1 MSLVQISAEETENK
15 VYGKFSDVRGPVIRG
30 KHIEMIKMHFK
41 KGEKAVPHQHAEE
54 QLIYVIKGRVRATVD
69 GETYEVGPGEVS
81 YHPANSL
88 HGVEILEDIEAISLK
103 NIVAPFYDATK
114 TL

>member
-1 MSLVQISAEETENK
+1 MSLVKISAEERDNK
-15 VYGKFSDVRGPVIRG
+15 IIGKYSDARGPVIRG
-30 KHIEMIKMHFK
+30 KTIEMIKMHFK
-41 KGEKAVPHQHAEE
+41 KGERAVPHQHGEE
-54 QLIYVIKGRVRATVD
+54 QMVYVIKGRIRATVD

-88 HGVEILEDIEAISLK
+88 HNVEILEDIEAISLK
-103 NIVAPFYDATK
+103 NIVAPFYEATK